1 MNKLKE
7 KMNSLY
13 LILKKSMEQFPL
25 TMITI
30 IILTLIYVIDLDG
43 NVIGGTTLRNIMLFG
58 VTFANGAFLTE
69 TLTSE
74 KKKKIIG
81 YVISAVLALA
91 FTYIIA
97 EPNILS
103 KSIMNWIE
111 KLFTCSMISTFA
123 LSIYFNYKKSEKT
136 FEKYLTSVF
145 VNILKASIIY
155 GILALGSIIV
165 TAVFIFLILDGK
177 DYTLLARIEIL
188 IFGIYYVPALLYSLC
203 NIEEKVSKFSKVVIK
218 YVLGTLVIVAF
229 AIIYI
234 YIIKIII
241 LRDIPS
247 NQIFRILTA
256 LFILGL
262 PIWTM
267 IESFNEDTAIDKINK
282 WLPKLFIPFIAL
294 QIYSIG
300 VRILENGI
308 TENRYLCIVLIIFEI
323 IYTIIKL
330 RKKEVGKTILVFI
343 ALTIISTVM
352 PYINMN
358 NISRISQYNNLKIF
372 KEKTDY
378 TEEEKQKIYGGYSY
392 LQNTDEGNSLIKS
405 LLTENEEE
413 EIRSFR
419 KQTVFE
425 YDSNSDT
432 IQRINGYADVEVIDV
447 AEYKKLYM
455 VDSFNYREKQGDINE
470 VFGKLE
476 IKLNDNE
483 TIYVNISEKINE
495 YMQYGENLD
504 RNFKNINEIQID
516 NNKKLILKNISISYD
531 KVNKKVGDY
540 SIVGYL
546 LEN

>member
-7 KMNSLY
+7 KIDNLY

-30 IILTLIYVIDLDG
+30 IILTLIFVIDLEG
-43 NVIGGTTLRNIMLFG
+43 NVIEGAILRNIMLFG
-58 VTFANGAFLTE
+58 VVFANGAFLTE

-81 YVISAVLALA
+81 YVISAVLALV

-97 EPNILS
+97 EPNILP
-103 KSIMNWIE
+103 KNIMNWIE
-111 KLFTCSMISTFA
+111 KLFTCSMLSTFA

-155 GILALGSIIV
+155 GILVVGSLIV
-165 TAVFIFLILDGK
+165 TAVFIFLIMDGD

-188 IFGIYYVPALLYSLC
+188 ILGIYYVPAILYSLC

-256 LFILGL
+256 LFILGC

-282 WLPKLFIPFIAL
+282 KLPKLFIPFIAL

-358 NISRISQYNNLKIF
+358 NISKISQYNNLKIF
-372 KEKTDY
+372 KEKTEY

-405 LLTENEEE
+405 LLTEKEEE

-455 VDSFNYREKQGDINE
+455 VDSFNYLGKQGDINE

>member
-111 KLFTCSMISTFA
+111 KLFTCSMLSTFA

-165 TAVFIFLILDGK
+165 TAVFIFLIMDGD

-188 IFGIYYVPALLYSLC
+188 ILGIYYVPALLYSLC

-229 AIIYI
+229 AIIYT

-256 LFILGL
+256 LFILGC

-330 RKKEVGKTILVFI
+330 RKKEVGKTILVFV

-358 NISRISQYNNLKIF
+358 NISKISQYNNLKIF
-372 KEKTDY
+372 KEKTEY

-405 LLTENEEE
+405 LLTEKEEE

-455 VDSFNYREKQGDINE
+455 VDSFNYLGKQGDINE

>member
-7 KMNSLY
+7 KVKSLY
-13 LILKKSMEQFPL
+13 LTLKKSMEQFPL

-30 IILTLIYVIDLDG
+30 IILTLIYVIGLEG
-43 NVIGGTTLRNIMLFG
+43 NVIGGTILRNIMLFG

-74 KKKKIIG
+74 KKKKLIG
-81 YVISAVLALA
+81 YVISAVLALT

-103 KSIMNWIE
+103 KSIINWIE
-111 KLFTCSMISTFA
+111 KLFTCSMLSTFA

-188 IFGIYYVPALLYSLC
+188 ILGIYYVPALLYSLC
-203 NIEEKVSKFSKVVIK
+203 NIEEKVSKFSKIVIK

-256 LFILGL
+256 LFILGC

-282 WLPKLFIPFIAL
+282 ELPKLFIPFIAL

-300 VRILENGI
+300 VRILDNGI

-330 RKKEVGKTILVFI
+330 RRKEVGKTILVFI
-343 ALTIISTVM
+343 ALTIISTVI

-358 NISRISQYNNLKIF
+358 NISKISQYNNLKIF
-372 KEKTDY
+372 KEKTEY

-392 LQNTDEGNSLIKS
+392 LQNTEEGNDLIKS

-413 EIRSFR
+413 EIRNFR

-425 YDSNSDT
+425 YDSDSDT
-432 IQRINGYADVEVIDV
+432 IQRINGYADVEFIDV

-455 VDSFNYREKQGDINE
+455 IDSFNYSDKQGDISE
-470 VFGKLE
+470 VFGNLE
-476 IKLNDNE
+476 LKLNDNE
-483 TIYVNISEKINE
+483 TVYANISEKINE
-495 YMQYGENLD
+495 YIQYGENLD
-504 RNFKNINEIQID
+504 KNFENINEIQID
-516 NNKKLILKNISISYD
+516 NNKKLILRNISVSYD
-531 KVNKKVGDY
+531 KVNKKVEDY

>member
-13 LILKKSMEQFPL
+13 LILKKSMKKFPL

-30 IILTLIYVIDLDG
+30 IILTLIFVIDLDG
-43 NVIGGTTLRNIMLFG
+43 NVIDDAILRNIMLFG

-81 YVISAVLALA
+81 YVISAVLALT

-97 EPNILS
+97 EPNILP
-103 KSIMNWIE
+103 KNIMKWIE
-111 KLFTCSMISTFA
+111 NLFICSMISTFA

-155 GILALGSIIV
+155 GIFALGSIIV

-218 YVLGTLVIVAF
+218 YVLGTLVIIAF
-229 AIIYI
+229 AIIYT

-358 NISRISQYNNLKIF
+358 NISKISQYNNLKIF
-372 KEKTDY
+372 KEKTEY

-392 LQNTDEGNSLIKS
+392 LQNTDEGNNLIKS
-405 LLTENEEE
+405 LLTEKEEE
-413 EIRSFR
+413 KIRSFK
-419 KQTVFE
+419 KQTIFE
-425 YDSNSDT
+425 YDSNT
-432 IQRINGYADVEVIDV
+432 IQRINGYADVEFIDV
-447 AEYKKLYM
+447 TEYKKLYM
-455 VDSFNYREKQGDINE
+455 VDSFNYREKQGDISE
-470 VFGKLE
+470 VFGNLE
-476 IKLNDNE
+476 LKLNDNK
-483 TIYVNISEKINE
+483 TIYANISDKINE

-504 RNFKNINEIQID
+504 RNFEDINEIQID
-516 NNKKLILKNISISYD
+516 NNKKLILRNISISYD